1 MVAPRLCVPV
11 LRRLIF
17 FVFEIIGVIAFSLS
31 GALTAMKKE
40 MDIFGACVLGM
51 TTAIGGGIIRDLILG
66 VNPPAAFVNP
76 LHAVIGLGIPALT
89 YLPKIQKLF
98 ARDKHRVQALSL
110 MIADSVGLGVFTVV
124 GVNACFESL
133 PHPNFFTAVFLGVI
147 TGVGGGVLRDVLSMN
162 LPKIF
167 VKHFYACASIAGAVV
182 AFLMRIW
189 FGTLIA
195 SIAGAVVVIALR
207 FLASF
212 LRWNLPKP
220 KYPIEEEQ

>member
-1 MVAPRLCVPV
+1 MNS
-11 LRRLIF
+11 IF
-17 FVFEIIGVIAFSLS
+17 FIFEIIGVIAFSLS

-76 LHAVIGLGIPALT
+76 LQAILGLGIPALT
-89 YLPKIQKLF
+89 YLPFIQKFF
-98 ARDKHRVQALSL
+98 ARNKHKVQALSL
-110 MIADSVGLGVFTVV
+110 MVADSVGLGVFTVV
-124 GVNACFESL
+124 GVNACFDSL
-133 PHPNFFTAVFLGVI
+133 PNPNFFTAVFLGVI
-147 TGVGGGVLRDVLSMN
+147 TGVGGGVLRDVLSLN

-167 VKHFYACASIAGAVV
+167 VKHFYACASIAGAIV
-182 AFLMRIW
+182 AFLVRLW
-189 FGTLIA
+189 FGALVA
-195 SIAGAVVVIALR
+195 SIVGAAVVITLR

-220 KYPIEEEQ
+220 KYPVEEEK

>member
-1 MVAPRLCVPV
+1 MDS
-11 LRRLIF
+11 IF
-17 FVFEIIGVIAFSLS
+17 FIFEIIGVIAFSLS

-66 VNPPAAFVNP
+66 VNPPAAFVDP
-76 LHAVIGLGIPALT
+76 LQAILGLTIPALT
-89 YLPKIQKLF
+89 YLPVIQKFF
-98 ARDKHRVQALSL
+98 ARNKHKVQALSL

-124 GVNACFESL
+124 GVNACFNTL
-133 PHPNFFTAVFLGVI
+133 PNPNAFTAIFLGVI
-147 TGVGGGVLRDVLSMN
+147 TGVGGGVLRDVFSMN

-167 VKHFYACASIAGAVV
+167 VKHFYACASIAGAIV
-182 AFLMRIW
+182 AFVLRIW
-189 FGTLIA
+189 FGALVA
-195 SIAGAVVVIALR
+195 SIAGAIVVITLR

-220 KYPIEEEQ
+220 KYPVDEE

>member
-1 MVAPRLCVPV
+1 MDSV
-11 LRRLIF
+11 F

-66 VNPPAAFVNP
+66 VNPPLAFVNP
-76 LHAVIGLGIPALT
+76 LHAVLGLGIPALT

-98 ARDKHRVQALSL
+98 ARNEHKVQSLSL

-124 GVNACFESL
+124 GVNACFENL
-133 PHPNFFTAVFLGVI
+133 PNPNFFTVIFLGVI
-147 TGVGGGVLRDVLSMN
+147 TGVGGGVLRDVFSMN

-167 VKHFYACASIAGAVV
+167 VKHFYACASIGGAIV
-182 AFLMRIW
+182 AFVIERY
-189 FGTLIA
+189 FHAPVIA
-195 SIAGAVVVIALR
+195 SISGATVVITLR

-220 KYPIEEEQ
+220 KYPIEEKK

>member
-1 MVAPRLCVPV
+1 MDS
-11 LRRLIF
+11 IF

-66 VNPPAAFVNP
+66 VTPPVSFVNP
-76 LHAVIGLGIPALT
+76 LHATIGLGVAALT
-89 YLPKIQKLF
+89 YLPKIQKFF
-98 ARDKHRVQALSL
+98 ARNKHRVQALSL
-110 MIADSVGLGVFTVV
+110 MVADSVGLGVFTVV
-124 GVNACFESL
+124 GVNACFENI
-133 PHPNFFTAVFLGVI
+133 PNPNAFTAIFLGVI
-147 TGVGGGVLRDVLSMN
+147 TGVGGGVLRDVFSMN

-167 VKHFYACASIAGAVV
+167 VKHFYACASIAGAIV
-182 AFLMRIW
+182 AYFAHIY
-189 FGTLIA
+189 FGVLIA
-195 SIAGAVVVIALR
+195 SISGAIVVITLR

-220 KYPIEEEQ
+220 KYPVEKEE

>member
-1 MVAPRLCVPV
+1 MDS
-11 LRRLIF
+11 IF
-17 FVFEIIGVIAFSLS
+17 FIFEIIGVIAFSLS

-66 VNPPAAFVNP
+66 VTPPMAFVNP
-76 LHAVIGLGIPALT
+76 LHALIGLAIPAIT
-89 YLPKIQKLF
+89 YLPKIQKFF
-98 ARDKHRVQALSL
+98 ARNKHKVQALSL

-124 GVNACFESL
+124 GVNACFDTL
-133 PHPNFFTAVFLGVI
+133 PNPNAFTAIFLGVI

-167 VKHFYACASIAGAVV
+167 VKHFYACASILGAIA
-182 AFLMRIW
+182 AFVIRIW
-189 FGTLIA
+189 FGALVA
-195 SIAGAVVVIALR
+195 SIVGAVIVIALR

-220 KYPIEEEQ
+220 KYPVEEEK

>member
-1 MVAPRLCVPV
+1 MDS
-11 LRRLIF
+11 IF
-17 FVFEIIGVIAFSLS
+17 FIFEIIGVIAFSLS

-66 VNPPAAFVNP
+66 VTPPSAFVNP
-76 LHAVIGLGIPALT
+76 LQAVLGLAIPAVT
-89 YLPKIQKLF
+89 YLPFIQRFF
-98 ARDKHRVQALSL
+98 ARNEHKVQALSL

-124 GVNACFESL
+124 GVNACFNSL
-133 PHPNFFTAVFLGVI
+133 PSPNAFTAIFLGVI
-147 TGVGGGVLRDVLSMN
+147 TGVGGGVMRDVLSMN

-167 VKHFYACASIAGAVV
+167 VKHFYACASIAGAIV
-182 AFLMRIW
+182 AFLMRFW
-189 FGTLIA
+189 FDALLA
-195 SIAGAVVVIALR
+195 SIVGAAVVITLR

-220 KYPIEEEQ
+220 KYPIEEDKK

>member
-1 MVAPRLCVPV
+1 MDS
-11 LRRLIF
+11 IF
-17 FVFEIIGVIAFSLS
+17 FIFEIIGVIAFSLS

-66 VNPPAAFVNP
+66 VTPPSAFVNP
-76 LHAVIGLGIPALT
+76 LQAVLGLAIPAVT
-89 YLPKIQKLF
+89 YLPFIQKFF
-98 ARDKHRVQALSL
+98 ARNEHKVQALSL

-124 GVNACFESL
+124 GVNACFNSL
-133 PHPNFFTAVFLGVI
+133 PSPNAFTAIFLGVI
-147 TGVGGGVLRDVLSMN
+147 TGVGGGVMRDVLSMN

-189 FGTLIA
+189 FDALFA
-195 SIAGAVVVIALR
+195 SIVGAIVVITLR

-220 KYPIEEEQ
+220 KYPIEEEK

>member
-1 MVAPRLCVPV
+1 MDS
-11 LRRLIF
+11 IF

-66 VNPPAAFVNP
+66 VTPPAAFRDP
-76 LHAVIGLGIPALT
+76 LQALLGLLIPAIT
-89 YLPKIQKLF
+89 YLPFIQKLF
-98 ARDKHRVQALSL
+98 SHNQHKVQALSL
-110 MIADSVGLGVFTVV
+110 MIADAVGLGVFTVV
-124 GVNACFESL
+124 GVNACFENL
-133 PHPNFFTAVFLGVI
+133 PNPNFFTAVFLGVI
-147 TGVGGGVLRDVLSMN
+147 TGVGGGVMRDVFSMN

-167 VKHFYACASIAGAVV
+167 VKHFYACASIAGAIV
-182 AFLMRIW
+182 AFLMQKY
-189 FGTLIA
+189 LANPLLA
-195 SIAGAVVVIALR
+195 SIAGAVTVIALR

-220 KYPIEEEQ
+220 KYPVEEEQ

>member
-1 MVAPRLCVPV
+1 MDS
-11 LRRLIF
+11 IF
-17 FVFEIIGVIAFSLS
+17 FIFEIIGVIAFSLS

-66 VNPPAAFVNP
+66 VNPPVAFVNP
-76 LHAVIGLGIPALT
+76 LHAVLGLGIPALT
-89 YLPKIQKLF
+89 YLPKIQKFF
-98 ARDKHRVQALSL
+98 ARNKHRVQALSL

-124 GVNACFESL
+124 GVNACFDHL
-133 PHPNFFTAVFLGVI
+133 QTPNAFTAIFLGVI
-147 TGVGGGVLRDVLSMN
+147 TGVGGGVLRDVFSMN

-167 VKHFYACASIAGAVV
+167 VKHFYACASIAGAIV
-182 AFLMRIW
+182 AYFAHIYLDAL
-189 FGTLIA
+189 FA
-195 SIAGAVVVIALR
+195 SIIGAAVVITLR

-220 KYPIEEEQ
+220 KYPLEEEK

>member
-1 MVAPRLCVPV
+1 MDS
-11 LRRLIF
+11 IF

-66 VNPPAAFVNP
+66 VNPPVAFVDP
-76 LHAVIGLGIPALT
+76 LQAVLGLAIPALA
-89 YLPKIQKLF
+89 YLPFIQKFF
-98 ARDKHRVQALSL
+98 ARNKHKVHTLSL

-124 GVNACFESL
+124 GVNACFENL
-133 PHPNFFTAVFLGVI
+133 PNPNAFTAIFLGVI
-147 TGVGGGVLRDVLSMN
+147 TGVGGGVLRDVFSMN

-167 VKHFYACASIAGAVV
+167 VKHFYACASIAGAIV
-182 AFLMRIW
+182 AFFMHVYFDAL
-189 FGTLIA
+189 LA
-195 SIAGAVVVIALR
+195 SIIGAAVVITLR

-220 KYPIEEEQ
+220 KYPIEEEK

>member
-1 MVAPRLCVPV
+1 MDY
-11 LRRLIF
+11 IF
-17 FVFEIIGVIAFSLS
+17 FIFEIIGVIAFSLS

-66 VNPPAAFVNP
+66 VTPPVSFVNP
-76 LHAVIGLGIPALT
+76 LHATIGLGVAALT
-89 YLPKIQKLF
+89 YLPKIQKFF
-98 ARDKHRVQALSL
+98 ARNKHRVQALSL

-124 GVNACFESL
+124 GVNACFENI
-133 PHPNFFTAVFLGVI
+133 PNPNAFTAIFLGVI
-147 TGVGGGVLRDVLSMN
+147 TGVGGGVLRDVFSMN

-167 VKHFYACASIAGAVV
+167 VKHFYACASIAGAIV
-182 AFLMRIW
+182 AYFAHIY
-189 FGTLIA
+189 FGVLIA
-195 SIAGAVVVIALR
+195 SISGAIVVITLR

-220 KYPIEEEQ
+220 KYPVEKEE

>member
-1 MVAPRLCVPV
+1 MDS
-11 LRRLIF
+11 IF
-17 FVFEIIGVIAFSLS
+17 FVFEIIGVVAFSLS

-66 VNPPAAFVNP
+66 VTPPAAFVNP
-76 LHAVIGLGIPALT
+76 LQAVLGLAIPALT
-89 YLPKIQKLF
+89 YLPFIQKFF
-98 ARDKHRVQALSL
+98 ARNKHKVQALSL

-124 GVNACFESL
+124 GVNACFNTL
-133 PHPNFFTAVFLGVI
+133 PNPNAFTAIFLGVI
-147 TGVGGGVLRDVLSMN
+147 TGVGGGVLRDVFSMN

-167 VKHFYACASIAGAVV
+167 VKHFYACASIAGAIV
-182 AFLMRIW
+182 AFILRLW
-189 FGTLIA
+189 FDALTA
-195 SIAGAVVVIALR
+195 SIAGAIVVISLR

-220 KYPIEEEQ
+220 KYPVEEE

>member
-1 MVAPRLCVPV
+1 MDS
-11 LRRLIF
+11 IF

-66 VNPPAAFVNP
+66 VTPPSAFRDP
-76 LHAVIGLGIPALT
+76 LQAVLGLLIPAIT
-89 YLPKIQKLF
+89 YLPFIQKFF
-98 ARDKHRVQALSL
+98 ARNQHKVQALSL
-110 MIADSVGLGVFTVV
+110 MIADSVGLGIFTVV
-124 GVNACFESL
+124 GVNACFNSVET
-133 PHPNFFTAVFLGVI
+133 PNFFTAVFLGVI
-147 TGVGGGVLRDVLSMN
+147 TGVGGGVMRDVFSMN

-182 AFLMRIW
+182 AFLIHV
-189 FGTLIA
+189 FLQDVLLAAI
-195 SIAGAVVVIALR
+195 IGALVVITLR
-207 FLASF
+207 FLAYF

-220 KYPIEEEQ
+220 KYPIEQKKQ

>member
-1 MVAPRLCVPV
+1 MDS
-11 LRRLIF
+11 IF
-17 FVFEIIGVIAFSLS
+17 FIFEIIGVIAFSLS

-66 VNPPAAFVNP
+66 VTPPVSFVNP
-76 LHAVIGLGIPALT
+76 LHATIGLGVAALT
-89 YLPKIQKLF
+89 YLPKIQKFF
-98 ARDKHRVQALSL
+98 ARNKHKVQALSL

-124 GVNACFESL
+124 GVNACFENI
-133 PHPNFFTAVFLGVI
+133 PNPNAFTAIFLGVI
-147 TGVGGGVLRDVLSMN
+147 TGVGGGVLRDVFSMN

-167 VKHFYACASIAGAVV
+167 VKHFYACASIAGAIV
-182 AFLMRIW
+182 AYFAHIY
-189 FGTLIA
+189 FGVLIA
-195 SIAGAVVVIALR
+195 SISGAIVVITLR

-220 KYPIEEEQ
+220 KYPVEKEE

>member
-1 MVAPRLCVPV
+1 MDS
-11 LRRLIF
+11 IF

-66 VNPPAAFVNP
+66 ITPPTAFVNP
-76 LHAVIGLGIPALT
+76 LPATLGLVVAALT
-89 YLPKIQKLF
+89 YLPFIQKFF
-98 ARDKHRVQALSL
+98 ARNKHKVQALSL
-110 MIADSVGLGVFTVV
+110 MIADSVGLGVFTVM
-124 GVNACFESL
+124 GVNACFESIED
-133 PHPNFFTAVFLGVI
+133 PNFFTAVFLGVI
-147 TGVGGGVLRDVLSMN
+147 TGVGGGVLRDVFSMN

-167 VKHFYACASIAGAVV
+167 VKHFYACASIAGAIV
-182 AFLMRIW
+182 AFVVEKYFDIPL
-189 FGTLIA
+189 LA
-195 SIAGAVVVIALR
+195 SILGAAVVITLR

-220 KYPIEEEQ
+220 KYPIEEDK

>member
-1 MVAPRLCVPV
+1 MDS
-11 LRRLIF
+11 IF
-17 FVFEIIGVIAFSLS
+17 FIFEIIGVIAFSLS

-51 TTAIGGGIIRDLILG
+51 TTAIGGGVIRDLILG
-66 VNPPAAFVNP
+66 VTPPVAFVNP
-76 LHAVIGLGIPALT
+76 LQAVLGLAIPAVT
-89 YLPKIQKLF
+89 YLPFIQKFF
-98 ARDKHRVQALSL
+98 ARNEHKVQALSL

-124 GVNACFESL
+124 GVNACFNSL
-133 PHPNFFTAVFLGVI
+133 PSPNAFTAIFLGVI
-147 TGVGGGVLRDVLSMN
+147 TGVGGGVMRDVLSMN

-167 VKHFYACASIAGAVV
+167 VKHFYACASIAGAIV

-189 FGTLIA
+189 FDALFA
-195 SIAGAVVVIALR
+195 SIVGAIVVITLR

-220 KYPIEEEQ
+220 KYPIEEKK

>member
-1 MVAPRLCVPV
+1 MDS
-11 LRRLIF
+11 IF
-17 FVFEIIGVIAFSLS
+17 FAFEIIGVIAFSLS

-66 VNPPAAFVNP
+66 VTPPTAFVNP
-76 LHAVIGLGIPALT
+76 LQAVLGLAVAAIT
-89 YLPKIQKLF
+89 YLPFVQKFF
-98 ARDKHRVQALSL
+98 ARNKHKVQALSL

-124 GVNACFESL
+124 GVNACFNSL
-133 PHPNFFTAVFLGVI
+133 PNPNAFTAIFLGVI
-147 TGVGGGVLRDVLSMN
+147 TGVGGGVLRDVFSMN

-167 VKHFYACASIAGAVV
+167 VKHFYACASIAGAIV
-182 AFLMRIW
+182 AFVLRIW
-189 FGTLIA
+189 FGALVA
-195 SIAGAVVVIALR
+195 SIAGAIVVITLR

-220 KYPIEEEQ
+220 KYPVEEE

>member
-1 MVAPRLCVPV
+1 MDS
-11 LRRLIF
+11 IF

-66 VNPPAAFVNP
+66 VAPPMAFVNP
-76 LHAVIGLGIPALT
+76 LHAVIGLAIPAVT
-89 YLPKIQKLF
+89 YLPKIQKFF
-98 ARDKHRVQALSL
+98 ARNKHRVQALSL

-124 GVNACFESL
+124 GVNACFANL
-133 PHPNFFTAVFLGVI
+133 PNPNFFTAVFLGVI
-147 TGVGGGVLRDVLSMN
+147 TGVGGGVLRDVFAMN
-162 LPKIF
+162 MPKIF
-167 VKHFYACASIAGAVV
+167 VKHFYACASIAGAIV
-182 AFLMRIW
+182 AYFAHIYLGVL
-189 FGTLIA
+189 FAT
-195 SIAGAVVVIALR
+195 IAGAVVVIALR

-220 KYPIEEEQ
+220 KYPIEKEE

>member
-1 MVAPRLCVPV
+1 MDSV
-11 LRRLIF
+11 F

-66 VNPPAAFVNP
+66 VTPPAAFVNP
-76 LHAVIGLGIPALT
+76 LQAVLGLAIPAIT
-89 YLPKIQKLF
+89 YLPFIQKVF
-98 ARDKHRVQALSL
+98 SRNKHKVQALSL

-124 GVNACFESL
+124 GVNASFEHLES
-133 PHPNFFTAVFLGVI
+133 PNFFTAVF
-147 TGVGGGVLRDVLSMN
+147 

-167 VKHFYACASIAGAVV
+167 VKHFYACASIAGAIV
-182 AFLMRIW
+182 AFLIVK
-189 FGTLIA
+189 FFYAPVIA
-195 SIAGAVVVIALR
+195 SIIGASVVIALR

-220 KYPIEEEQ
+220 KYPVEAEEK

>member
-1 MVAPRLCVPV
+1 MDSV
-11 LRRLIF
+11 F
-17 FVFEIIGVIAFSLS
+17 FIFEIIGVIAFSLS

-51 TTAIGGGIIRDLILG
+51 TTAIGGGIVRDLILG
-66 VNPPAAFVNP
+66 ITPPAAFVNP
-76 LHAVIGLGIPALT
+76 LHAILGLGIPALT

-110 MIADSVGLGVFTVV
+110 MVADSVGLGVFTVV
-124 GVNACFESL
+124 GVNTCFESL
-133 PHPNFFTAVFLGVI
+133 PNANFFTAVFLGVI
-147 TGVGGGVLRDVLSMN
+147 TGVGGGVLRDVFSMN

-167 VKHFYACASIAGAVV
+167 VKHFYACASIAGAIV
-182 AFLMRIW
+182 AFLIVKY
-189 FGTLIA
+189 FNAPIIA
-195 SIAGAVVVIALR
+195 SISGATVVITLR

-220 KYPIEEEQ
+220 KYPMEEKE

>member
-1 MVAPRLCVPV
+1 MDS
-11 LRRLIF
+11 IF

-66 VNPPAAFVNP
+66 VTPPAAFVNP
-76 LHAVIGLGIPALT
+76 LQAVLGLAIPALT
-89 YLPKIQKLF
+89 YLPFIQKFF
-98 ARDKHRVQALSL
+98 ARNKHKVQALSL

-124 GVNACFESL
+124 GVNACFETL
-133 PHPNFFTAVFLGVI
+133 PNPNAFTAIFLGVI
-147 TGVGGGVLRDVLSMN
+147 TGVGGGVLRDVFSMN

-167 VKHFYACASIAGAVV
+167 VKHFYACASIAGAIV
-182 AFLMRIW
+182 AFILRLW
-189 FGTLIA
+189 FDALTA
-195 SIAGAVVVIALR
+195 SIAGAIVVISLR

-220 KYPIEEEQ
+220 KYPVEEE

>member
-1 MVAPRLCVPV
+1 MDS
-11 LRRLIF
+11 IF
-17 FVFEIIGVIAFSLS
+17 FIFEIIGVIAFSLS

-66 VNPPAAFVNP
+66 VSPPVAFVNP
-76 LHAVIGLGIPALT
+76 LQAVLGLAIPAVT
-89 YLPKIQKLF
+89 YLPFIQKFF
-98 ARDKHRVQALSL
+98 ARNEHKVQALSL

-124 GVNACFESL
+124 GVNACFNTIPS
-133 PHPNFFTAVFLGVI
+133 PNAFTAIFLGVI
-147 TGVGGGVLRDVLSMN
+147 TGVGGGVMRDVMSMN

-182 AFLMRIW
+182 AFLLRLW
-189 FGTLIA
+189 FDALFA
-195 SIAGAVVVIALR
+195 SIAGAIVVIALR

-220 KYPIEEEQ
+220 KYPIEEKK